1 LWIPCLLDRIWQ
13 CCIGCNLQSPLHEPY
28 KISWLPRFY
37 PYKKLLK
44 ENKINTADQF
54 KNLTVSTYYQH
65 ITLQP
70 TMYTASNR
78 PSLIDNTVI
87 NSLHFNAASCN
98 LIAKITDHMPNFVIL
113 TKKINKNYKTKFIKS
128 HFW

>member
-1 LWIPCLLDRIWQ
+1 M
-13 CCIGCNLQSPLHEPY
+13 
-28 KISWLPRFY
+28 
-37 PYKKLLK
+37 
-44 ENKINTADQF
+44 
-54 KNLTVSTYYQH
+54 VSTYYQH

-128 HFW
+128 HLIIKDTNYYL